1 MVKENFKS
9 IALEVIESNPTAKV
23 IYVTEDGNGF
33 IDKNNASS
41 HMRRKKQDMVSFTRE
56 ELIGEELEEN
66 EEAAA
71 EETEEHE
78 ETTAADKEELKETPG
93 DENPEELKENK
104 EVAPKKVAPKK
115 AAPKKAAAKK

>member
-56 ELIGEELEEN
+56 ELIGEEPEEN

-71 EETEEHE
+71 EEIEEHE